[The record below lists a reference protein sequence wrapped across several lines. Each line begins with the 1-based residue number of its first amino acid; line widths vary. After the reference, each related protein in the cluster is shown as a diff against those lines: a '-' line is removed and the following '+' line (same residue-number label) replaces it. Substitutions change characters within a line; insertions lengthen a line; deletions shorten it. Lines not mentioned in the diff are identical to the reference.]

1 MCCAYVCVY
10 LCLYACTWHNRQ
22 IRNICWPSV
31 VRHTVYKWNR
41 SGRSLC
47 ISRHTPKE
55 QESIK
60 NNKNPCYAYTHTR
73 THILHCPVNQFIIS
87 RILFHSVLVSS
98 FSMSLHS
105 QPFTF
110 LILFCF
116 VQLDE
121 FVHKMLI
128 WLSHGSIGN
137 LTSRKSAW
145 NVFDMFTV
153 IVRTHKMVCGV
164 MFMSDYLQVSRRNS
178 SLRTWYTFIPFV
190 LNRIASHISIVS
202 HGIFIQLI
210 VSEVHRCGYIPRCK
224 TIFYLELWVIVMV
237 TVMVMVMIAL
247 TLNQT
252 IISISCA

>member
-1 MCCAYVCVY
+1 MYVYTCAYMPVHDTIDKSEIFVDHL
-10 LCLYACTWHNRQ
+10 LCGTLFTSEIEAVVLCAFRGTHQRNRKASKTT
-22 IRNICWPSV
+22 RT
-31 VRHTVYKWNR
+31 HAT
-41 SGRSLC
+41 
-47 ISRHTPKE
+47 H
-55 QESIK
+55 
-60 NNKNPCYAYTHTR
+60 THTR

-98 FSMSLHS
+98 FSLSLRS

-110 LILFCF
+110 LISFCF

-153 IVRTHKMVCGV
+153 VVRTHKMVCGV

-190 LNRIASHISIVS
+190 LNRIASHSSIVS

-210 VSEVHRCGYIPRCK
+210 ASEVHRCGYIPRCK

-237 TVMVMVMIAL
+237 MMMVMVMIAL
-247 TLNQT
+247 TLNQI

>member
-190 LNRIASHISIVS
+190 LNRIASHSSIVS

-210 VSEVHRCGYIPRCK
+210 ASEVHRCGYIPRCK

-237 TVMVMVMIAL
+237 MMMVMVMIAL
-247 TLNQT
+247 TLNQI